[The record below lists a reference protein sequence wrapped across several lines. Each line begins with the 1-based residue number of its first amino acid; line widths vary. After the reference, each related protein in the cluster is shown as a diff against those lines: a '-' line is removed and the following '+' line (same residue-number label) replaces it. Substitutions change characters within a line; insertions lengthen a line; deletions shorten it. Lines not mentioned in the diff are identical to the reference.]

1 MNSLCR
7 RNNWEA
13 NTVAFCDMLGYLL
26 EKKRGDQ
33 HELEREKVFG
43 DEYDHNEL

>member
-1 MNSLCR
+1 MVGVEGTTGRLTQ
-7 RNNWEA
+7 WH
-13 NTVAFCDMLGYLL
+13 FCDMLGYLL